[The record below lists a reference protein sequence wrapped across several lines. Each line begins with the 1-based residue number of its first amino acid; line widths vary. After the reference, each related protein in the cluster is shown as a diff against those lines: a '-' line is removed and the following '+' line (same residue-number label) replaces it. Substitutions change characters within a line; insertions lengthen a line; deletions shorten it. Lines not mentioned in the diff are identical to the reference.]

1 MRCLKGPKIGAAR
14 GARRVYVSGSAAA
27 MALHTVLRATCSSL
41 AICRRLFLS
50 LKYARRIFSRSSTL
64 IILSSVSWIPT
75 LHDNGDL
82 LRWFP
87 FRLSKCRQVVPFYN
101 IENRHSPVIGNNA
114 DGDTLTAVEAYT
126 ERTLW

>member
-64 IILSSVSWIPT
+64 IILPSVIVVFVHP
-75 LHDNGDL
+75 DNGFW

-87 FRLSKCRQVVPFYN
+87 FRLSKCSRLVPFYN
-101 IENRHSPVIGNNA
+101 IENRG
-114 DGDTLTAVEAYT
+114 GMFK
-126 ERTLW
+126 RR